1 MPNDELGGRAVV
13 NLLRGAL
20 PQSGSKRT
28 SALTEE
34 AQVLAKALV
43 SIPDRVNLFE
53 HEGQVVHLED
63 DGRLRVATE
72 GSLAATIR
80 RNVVT
85 IILRDI
91 GDGRYEKTYLPVEPT
106 GMAVRMLLTQGEPNK
121 AQILRQGEPD
131 RLIGRLPL
139 ALVEEQQQEPPPPAP
154 EELISNP
161 IEAAR
166 GRQIA
171 ERWAMGDA
179 RREAELRR
187 GAELAAREARRAA
200 ERAREQSG
208 SNPAAGS

>member
-28 SALTEE
+28 SALTTE
-34 AQVLAKALV
+34 AQVLAEALV

-91 GDGRYEKTYLPVEPT
+91 GDGRYEKTYLPVEAT

-121 AQILRQGEPD
+121 TVQILRQEEPD

-139 ALVEEQQQEPPPPAP
+139 ALIEEQRQEPPPPAP

-166 GRQIA
+166 S
-171 ERWAMGDA
+171 
-179 RREAELRR
+179 REV
-187 GAELAAREARRAA
+187 AARYSEAATDERTRLELEQGARLVERERER
-200 ERAREQSG
+200 ERARARET
-208 SNPAAGS
+208 AT